1 MYICACIYVYT
12 HTHIYIFLDK
22 VFKSYLHT
30 KARPPPTSLLF
41 LVKSHPTFRVS
52 CIQVK
57 YALLKTI
64 VVY

>member
-1 MYICACIYVYT
+1 MFT
-12 HTHIYIFLDK
+12 HTHTYIYSLTKSSSLIFTPKLD
-22 VFKSYLHT
+22 
-30 KARPPPTSLLF
+30 PPPTSLLF

-64 VVY
+64 VVYK